1 MKIFRTVVVMIGAV
15 AITALGLDAADTWRG
30 SSGTMLGQLI
40 GSEAGEVCPAGMVEV
55 VVGQTFNCIDRYE
68 VSAGDG
74 CPVAN
79 PAGPKDTESNVAV
92 PTCEPESR
100 AEAVPW
106 RFVSREAAARLC
118 ARVGKRLPTAAEW
131 YTAAL
136 DTPDEPCMAAGSLRT
151 TGEAS
156 NCVSSVGAQDM
167 VGNVWEW
174 VADDVFDGLWE
185 GRVLPSEGY
194 IGQVDRAGIAT
205 VTSTTS
211 PDQSFDEAYF
221 WSGTV
226 GAFGMIRGGFYGSRA
241 DAGVVTVHAA
251 TPPSFTGEAVGW
263 RCVR

>member
-1 MKIFRTVVVMIGAV
+1 MKILRTLVIMVGAV

-30 SSGTMLGQLI
+30 SSGTLLGQLV
-40 GSEAGEVCPAGMVEV
+40 GSQEEASWPGGMVEV
-55 VVGQTFNCIDRYE
+55 IGGQTVSCIERYE
-68 VSAGDG
+68 VSASEE
-74 CPVAN
+74 CPVTN
-79 PAGPKDTESNVAV
+79 PAGPSDTEANIAV
-92 PTCEPESR
+92 SACMPESR

-136 DTPDEPCMAAGSLRT
+136 DTPDEPCIASGSLRT
-151 TGEAS
+151 TGEAP

-194 IGQVDRAGIAT
+194 VSQVDRAGIAT
-205 VTSTTS
+205 VTGTTT

-221 WSGTV
+221 WSGAA

-241 DAGVVTVHAA
+241 DAGVMAVHAA